1 MSVLQRPAYLANRTQ
16 STLAST
22 LSGGLGVAQ
31 PPRISLKDDRFT
43 LLMPNGDRHP
53 AVAPSLT
60 IDVIVVGGNPTA
72 SRIYYDASYDAADAA
87 APVCWSDN
95 GVGPSVS
102 AGTPQSATCADCP
115 QAVWGA
121 KISSQGSKIPAC
133 STVKKVAVLVAGAG
147 ETVFLL
153 QIPPGSLKPW
163 RGFLAHL
170 DTLGAAIDEVI
181 VRLSMTDKTLAFE
194 PVDFLPQAVYEF
206 AQKIM
211 AGPEPDAVV
220 GVKDKAREGFL
231 PGPAAQPAL
240 GFVTQTQ
247 ADANTARTLSIQ
259 VPPLFT
265 QQPAVEVESPAERE
279 AREFAEFKAAKAAQ
293 AGPIVGVIA
302 AAAPQFGAAPEPA
315 KRTRARKGET
325 VVGPGPIAAGTFAAP
340 QAGGFIGGGSPP
352 PSTPAGFGM
361 APPANAAQG
370 VADAIAKAFNLP
382 T

>member
-53 AVAPSLT
+53 AIAPSLT
-60 IDVIVVGGNPTA
+60 IGVIVVGGNPTA
-72 SRIYYDASYDAADAA
+72 SRIYYDANYDAADAA
-87 APVCWSDN
+87 APICWSDN
-95 GVGPSVS
+95 GVGPSVG
-102 AGTPQSATCADCP
+102 AGTPQSATCAECP
-115 QAVWGA
+115 RAVWGS
-121 KISSQGSKIPAC
+121 KVSPQGSKIPAC

-247 ADANTARTLSIQ
+247 ADANTARTLSMPAQ
-259 VPPLFT
+259 PLFT

-279 AREFAEFKAAKAAQ
+279 AREFAEFKAAKAAGAHAQ
-293 AGPIVGVIA
+293 VADIA

-315 KRTRARKGET
+315 KRARARKGET

>member
-1 MSVLQRPAYLANRTQ
+1 
-16 STLAST
+16 
-22 LSGGLGVAQ
+22 
-31 PPRISLKDDRFT
+31 
-43 LLMPNGDRHP
+43 MPNGDRHP

-72 SRIYYDASYDAADAA
+72 SRIYYDANYDAADAA

-121 KISSQGSKIPAC
+121 KISPQGSKIPAC

-247 ADANTARTLSIQ
+247 ADANTARTLSMPAQ
-259 VPPLFT
+259 PLFT

-293 AGPIVGVIA
+293 AGGAPSGF
-302 AAAPQFGAAPEPA
+302 AAPTAGGFGVPPATTVAASPPEPA